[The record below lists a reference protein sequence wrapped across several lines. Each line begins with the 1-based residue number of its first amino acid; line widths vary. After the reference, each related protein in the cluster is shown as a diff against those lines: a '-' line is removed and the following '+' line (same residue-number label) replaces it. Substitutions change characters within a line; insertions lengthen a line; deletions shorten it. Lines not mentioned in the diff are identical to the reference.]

1 MEIIGLMLLS
11 IGFILFL
18 FSIPFL
24 MEASFDSLVP
34 FSVKEAYDITYEN
47 EILKFK
53 TKNKRGVY
61 NWSFKGSC
69 TVWYYM
75 SGKRCSTLFE
85 DKLSEIWEKVNE

>member
-11 IGFILFL
+11 IGFIFFL
-18 FSIPFL
+18 FSIPFI
-24 MEASFDSLVP
+24 MENSFKVSVP

-61 NWSFKGSC
+61 NWAFKGSC

-85 DKLSEIWEKVNE
+85 YNLSEIWEKVNK